1 MNSYTKYQQL
11 GEKGKEGTTY
21 LVKDKYGKEYAMKT
35 FNKKKSPNTLKNEYL
50 LQKKASGKNIT
61 PHVYSY
67 DPVSKYIVMDKMD
80 KHLYDDIKK
89 TGILSKKQQLRI
101 LEIFEKLDESNV
113 FHGDANLL
121 NYMVKNEQIY
131 IIDFGF
137 SKEITPKLI
146 KQLETNRP
154 NYHLMTIGFILKL
167 KELEVSKKSYKY
179 LIDILPNK
187 YIQKY
192 NL

>member
-35 FNKKKSPNTLKNEYL
+35 FNKKKSPKTLKNEYL

-61 PHVYSY
+61 PRVYTY

-89 TGILSKKQQLRI
+89 TGIISKKQQLRI

-154 NYHLMTIGFILKL
+154 NYHLMTIGFILKANENHVL
-167 KELEVSKKSYKY
+167 T
-179 LIDILPNK
+179 N
-187 YIQKY
+187 
-192 NL
+192 